1 MSVLSRKIAQRIA
14 SEGPLPF
21 SVFMEMALYDPDH
34 GYYRGDPFG
43 KAGDFYTASQLQ
55 PVFGAFVRA
64 MAAALDPDFT
74 DFTDIGAG
82 REDLRASFNDRNY
95 RAIHRGQEMPKTKS
109 AILFSN
115 ELFDALP
122 VDLFEDGI
130 LLRVGCGGD
139 EDGKNFAWYPS
150 APRDGVREVRPSSR
164 LYLERAW
171 LSIDTGYFIVID
183 YGYRRTEEGASR
195 FPQGSLMSYRRHV
208 AVGDVLKDPGT
219 QDITAHV
226 DWDALM
232 DEARSAG
239 WQLRSFSSMRA
250 SLLSLGSDTLE
261 MLDSLGKMH
270 FRTLFFSMGES
281 FDVLVLQKK

>member
-1 MSVLSRKIAQRIA
+1 
-14 SEGPLPF
+14 
-21 SVFMEMALYDPDH
+21 
-34 GYYRGDPFG
+34 
-43 KAGDFYTASQLQ
+43 
-55 PVFGAFVRA
+55 
-64 MAAALDPDFT
+64 
-74 DFTDIGAG
+74 
-82 REDLRASFNDRNY
+82 
-95 RAIHRGQEMPKTKS
+95 
-109 AILFSN
+109 
-115 ELFDALP
+115 
-122 VDLFEDGI
+122 
-130 LLRVGCGGD
+130 
-139 EDGKNFAWYPS
+139 
-150 APRDGVREVRPSSR
+150 
-164 LYLERAW
+164 
-171 LSIDTGYFIVID
+171 
-183 YGYRRTEEGASR
+183 
-195 FPQGSLMSYRRHV
+195 MSYRRHV